1 MLSANLCP
9 FDPGY
14 CCPPAFLCITLLD
27 MKGSPKVIEELNK
40 ALREEL
46 TAINQYFL
54 HAEMCENWHYKRL
67 SEYVKKQSIG
77 EMKHAE
83 VLLERILF
91 LDGTPTMKPLDLT
104 IGKDVQEML
113 QSDLDLE
120 LSAVKQYNA
129 AIQIAVAEGDNG
141 SRDLLVGLLKDEEE
155 HVDWLEAQ
163 MHQIKELGYQRYL
176 TMQMG
181 QDEEKD

>member
-1 MLSANLCP
+1 SRIAWRRLLPAPP
-9 FDPGY
+9 FLHYTPR
-14 CCPPAFLCITLLD
+14 T

-54 HAEMCENWHYKRL
+54 HAEMSENWGYERL
-67 SEYVKKQSIG
+67 SEYIKKQSIG

-83 VLLERILF
+83 ALMERILF
-91 LDGTPTMKPLDLT
+91 LDGTPSMKPLDLT
-104 IGKDVQEML
+104 IGKNVQDML

-129 AIQIAVAEGDNG
+129 AIQIAVAEKDNG
-141 SRDLLVGLLKDEEE
+141 SRDLFVALLKDEED

-163 MHQIKELGYQRYL
+163 MHQIKELGYERYL

-181 QDEEKD
+181 ENEEEE